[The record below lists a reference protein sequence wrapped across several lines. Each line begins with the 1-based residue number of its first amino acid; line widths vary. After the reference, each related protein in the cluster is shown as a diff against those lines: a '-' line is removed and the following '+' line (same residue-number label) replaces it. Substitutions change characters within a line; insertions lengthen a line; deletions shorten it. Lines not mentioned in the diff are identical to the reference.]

1 MKLKGGVH
9 MAKEDILLNVT
20 HDTSLG
26 KVEIAPEVIEIITGI
41 AASEIDGISS
51 MRGNFAAGVAERFG
65 MKSHSK
71 GVKVELTDK
80 GVNIDLF
87 VVIKF
92 GTPIRK
98 TAETLQKNVKQA
110 LKNMTALEAEKIN
123 IHIVDIEV
131 SPERS
136 GDSDE
141 T

>member
-1 MKLKGGVH
+1 

>member
-1 MKLKGGVH
+1 MV
-9 MAKEDILLNVT
+9 KEGTLLNVS

-65 MKSHSK
+65 LKSHSK

-98 TAETLQKNVKQA
+98 TAETLQRNVKQA
-110 LKNMTALEAEKIN
+110 LKNMTALETETIN
-123 IHIVDIEV
+123 VHIVDIEIG
-131 SPERS
+131 PERTDS
-136 GDSDE
+136 SDE
-141 T
+141 SQS